1 MEQLAPGLSYW
12 LAYHPEWQEDVVSY
26 ALETNDGV
34 VLVDPLAPPR
44 ELRRPDHVLI
54 TVYWHAR
61 SAAELRPK
69 RVWAPHRSVR
79 PLERRGIAVTDP
91 LRPGD
96 LGPGGTQAL
105 ASGRASELVYW
116 LPGQRALLAGDVL
129 LGSPLRICPDGWVG
143 KGGKAAVREALTPAL
158 ELPIER
164 VLVSHGGVAL
174 AGDRK
179 ALANALRQ
187 APSAA

>member
-12 LAYHPEWQEDVVSY
+12 VAYHPEWKEDVVSY
-26 ALETNDGV
+26 ALESNDGL
-34 VLVDPLAPPR
+34 VLVDPLLPPR
-44 ELRRPDHVLI
+44 EMRRPDHVLL
-54 TVYWHAR
+54 TVYWHGR
-61 SAAELRPK
+61 STGDLRAK

-79 PLERRGIAVTDP
+79 ALERRGIAVTDP

-96 LGPGGTQAL
+96 AGPGDSKAL
-105 ASGRASELVYW
+105 ASGRAAELVYW
-116 LPGQRALLAGDVL
+116 LPEQRALLAGDVL
-129 LGSPLRICPDGWVG
+129 LGAPLRICPDGWVG

-158 ELPIER
+158 DLPIER

-179 ALANALRQ
+179 ALEQALRQ

>member
-12 LAYHPEWQEDVVSY
+12 VAYHPEWKEDVVSY
-26 ALETNDGV
+26 ALETDDGL
-34 VLVDPLAPPR
+34 VLVDPLLPPR
-44 ELRRPDHVLI
+44 GLRRPDHVLL
-54 TVYWHAR
+54 TVYWHGR
-61 SAAELRPK
+61 SSGELRAK

-79 PLERRGIAVTDP
+79 ALERRGIEVTDP

-96 LGPGGTQAL
+96 AGPGGTQSL

-116 LPGQRALLAGDVL
+116 LPAQRALLAGDVL
-129 LGSPLRICPDGWVG
+129 LGAPLRICPHSWVG
-143 KGGKAAVREALTPAL
+143 KGGQAAVREALTPAL
-158 ELPIER
+158 DLPIEH

-179 ALANALRQ
+179 TLAEALRQ

>member
-12 LAYHPEWQEDVVSY
+12 IAYHPEWKEDVVSY
-26 ALETNDGV
+26 ALETEDGL

-44 ELRRPDHVLI
+44 GLRRPDHVLL
-54 TVYWHAR
+54 TLYWHAR
-61 SAAELRPK
+61 SAGDLEAK

-79 PLERRGIAVTDP
+79 ALERRGVTVTDP

-96 LGPGGTQAL
+96 TGPGGTQAF
-105 ASGRASELVYW
+105 ASGRVSELVYW

-129 LGSPLRICPDGWVG
+129 LGSPLRMCPSSWVG
-143 KGGKAAVREALTPAL
+143 RGGQAVVRAALEPAL

-179 ALANALRQ
+179 TLAQALRH
-187 APSAA
+187 AA